1 MVEPKFENQC
11 RNNQI
16 NIKVKV
22 PLQKR
27 NEEGRERKEFRII
40 QTRIPFLPQLRKRV
54 VKLIQV
60 V

>member
-1 MVEPKFENQC
+1 VFEPKFENQC

-16 NIKVKV
+16 KIKVKV